1 MKAVDVRTDA
11 EKFADQAASRFRAAI
26 ANTAFDEDHDGSVDV
41 RWAYVGLMLQAFHDR
56 LKRIEEK
63 LGIDDGDRTKAG

>member
-1 MKAVDVRTDA
+1 MGAAVACVWQLDRFGVYVVRTCKLPLA
-11 EKFADQAASRFRAAI
+11 RVMA
-26 ANTAFDEDHDGSVDV
+26 VDV